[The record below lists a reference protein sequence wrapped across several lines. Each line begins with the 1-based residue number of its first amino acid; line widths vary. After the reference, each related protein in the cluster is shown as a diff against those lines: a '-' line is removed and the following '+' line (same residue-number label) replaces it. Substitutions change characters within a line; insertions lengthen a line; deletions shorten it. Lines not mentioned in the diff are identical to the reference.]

1 MGIWDKLMQAMSGG
15 RFNQEDPNSNW
26 LKPAPQE
33 MTTRQSGA
41 MMGATDGTLPTQQT
55 VTAAGEL
62 SGPPRSAMTLP
73 PVMGSNT
80 PNPPSFDLGGKRDD
94 SDIKALLDQ
103 INEQG
108 LAAVGD
114 QRGSLKEKEQMLKDY
129 MQTMSPQTDFSPL
142 MALVDTWYGGN
153 LSKGY
158 TKPMS
163 GADVFGGSQGLQG
176 GIDKA
181 RLGVSATESEKLKQ
195 ELQGRL
201 KLRELEAMEANKRLM
216 KATTQDLANKNYDF
230 KVNQAKEAN
239 REKFEKTFGPQLE
252 QANILNR
259 SVNTLKAILQK
270 GGKIPYD
277 DPIFKGAASALATA
291 YNTGIAKLGALA
303 GADLNLIERGTG
315 VSTSIRGLLETQ
327 FTGSTPENM
336 IQQMENLQKVT
347 DQVMDLVD
355 QKQKDIWQG
364 STDNLMKTARDA
376 YGRSKELGIE
386 AAGGGTSTPD
396 YSSAA
401 DAELKRRGLK

>member
-239 REKFEKTFGPQLE
+239 REKFEKTFGSELDQVF
-252 QANILNR
+252 ILNR
-259 SVNTLKAILQK
+259 SANTVKQMLS
-270 GGKIPYD
+270 GGEIPYT
-277 DPIFKGAASALATA
+277 DPTFKAAASSLATA
-291 YNTGIAKLGALA
+291 YNTGVAKLGALA

-315 VSTSIRGLLETQ
+315 IATSLQGLISNN
-327 FTGSTPENM
+327 FMGSNAAK
-336 IQQMENLQKVT
+336 IKQQMEDLQKVT
-347 DQVMDLVD
+347 DQIMDKVD
-355 QKQKDIWQG
+355 QKQKAMWKGD
-364 STDNLMKTARDA
+364 TDEQMNIARNQYA
-376 YGRSKELGIE
+376 ISRQLGVD
-386 AAGGGTSTPD
+386 AAGGASSMPD
-396 YSSAA
+396 FSSAA